1 MNKLRKNA
9 ATAATRR
16 RGGGFSQKEEEEE
29 SYKVVEWLEEA
40 IELSSKDLE
49 LLCLFQRG
57 VCVCEC
63 GCWVCGWISRCCE
76 SLSEVCVC
84 VSERERERVRERA
97 SERERECER
106 AYI

>member
-49 LLCLFQRG
+49 LLRLFQPG
-57 VCVCEC
+57 VCV
-63 GCWVCGWISRCCE
+63 
-76 SLSEVCVC
+76 
-84 VSERERERVRERA
+84 
-97 SERERECER
+97 
-106 AYI
+106 